1 MLSCLVW
8 TRGLWVFSL
17 AVCSCP
23 VLHMAGDLFC
33 WPCACVFVLCE
44 HMAFVLVFC
53 VPCTLMLIVLT
64 PPILFPDYWFICP
77 TCLPSLPSSFASFIY
92 IYIYA
97 FSRRFYPKAIQ
108 AIHFFISMCI
118 PWELNPWPFGQLRQC
133 STTEPQEH
141 FIISLCLQSCASSS
155 SNVSCSYLVL
165 SCLALP
171 CPALPCPAKPCH
183 ASCPAFPLRGSFS
196 LFVLSIFPI
205 KTHSPASVSPRLI
218 LSSTTLT
225 LILYYNTLYYS
236 ILL

>member
-1 MLSCLVW
+1 MSGAVWHAACVFHWLRVFMLSCLVW

-53 VPCTLMLIVLT
+53 VPCALMLIVLT

-97 FSRRFYPKAIQ
+97 FSRCFYPKAIQ
-108 AIHFFISMCI
+108 AIHFFYQYVYSLGI
-118 PWELNPWPFGQLRQC
+118 
-133 STTEPQEH
+133 EPMTFWAAKAMLYH
-141 FIISLCLQSCASSS
+141 WATGTFYNLLVFAVLCQFVVKCFLFLPC
-155 SNVSCSYLVL
+155 LVL
-165 SCLALP
+165 SCPALLCSALP
-171 CPALPCPAKPCH
+171 CQAMPCQLPC
-183 ASCPAFPLRGSFS
+183 FS
-196 LFVLSIFPI
+196 P
-205 KTHSPASVSPRLI
+205 TG
-218 LSSTTLT
+218 
-225 LILYYNTLYYS
+225 
-236 ILL
+236 